1 MFVDLGERREIDYGS
16 EREDVDD
23 REKSVSILKQVM

>member
-1 MFVDLGERREIDYGS
+1 MFIDLGERREIDYGS

-23 REKSVSILKQVM
+23 GEKSVSILKQVM